1 MQIFFPDIHY
11 ALTNY
16 FAKACEKLGHIIL
29 VPSKEWK
36 VSYYPKPPVNHFVW
50 NESLDEK
57 VLIEK
62 NYNTN
67 IKTISKQEFF
77 DLKPE
82 IIFVTAYENQFEIIN
97 ELWSKQNWGAKLCF
111 YSGNDYWKGAY
122 PLEYLKNYLA
132 ADLTGINIAE
142 ENKINYLKYIPYF
155 DENEYKFTGVN
166 DSNTFVTAIGEY
178 PKLFRNDFIYYQEL
192 KASTGYVNYQ
202 LHTKSPHDLIIRAIR
217 ESCACLHVKHLEGL
231 GINILENI
239 LLGRPVILF
248 EPFSI
253 NKRYREF
260 CINGKNSL
268 YFSNKNEYIEISR
281 KLIFD
286 KDFRHEMQES
296 TAKIT
301 REILDMQNNLPK
313 LQNFLN
319 NLI

>member
-16 FAKACEKLGHIIL
+16 FAKACEKLGHTIL

-50 NESLDEK
+50 NETLDEK

-62 NYNTN
+62 KYNTN

-77 DLKPE
+77 DFKPE
-82 IIFVTAYENQFEIIN
+82 IIFVTAYENQFEVIN

-132 ADLTGINIAE
+132 ADLTGISIAE

-155 DENEYKFTGVN
+155 DENEYQFTGVN
-166 DSNTFVTAIGEY
+166 DSNIFITAIGEY

-192 KASTGYVNYQ
+192 KASTGYINYQ
-202 LHTKSPHDLIIRAIR
+202 LHTKSKLEAVLQSLRGC
-217 ESCACLHVKHLEGL
+217 CASLHIKHAEGMGL
-231 GINILENI
+231 FVCSSILF
-239 LLGRPVILF
+239 GRPPFLYK
-248 EPFSI
+248 PFSQG
-253 NKRYREF
+253 KRYQEF
-260 CINGKNSL
+260 LIDGISAV
-268 YFSNKNEYIEISR
+268 YFSDKHEYIDKSYKFINDKEYKF
-281 KLIFD
+281 KL
-286 KDFRHEMQES
+286 QES
-296 TAKIT
+296 TAKFAKEYFDN
-301 REILDMQNNLPK
+301 RKNLIE
-313 LQNFLN
+313 LNQFLN
-319 NLI
+319 NLK